1 MNMTTL
7 EIGSLYK
14 GSVYGDVLRSTWVF
28 IWKKYADNILLCL
41 FHQTVLSRQTRHM
54 FITT

>member
-1 MNMTTL
+1 MNMTAL

-14 GSVYGDVLRSTWVF
+14 GSVYGDVLRSSWVF
-28 IWKKYADNILLCL
+28 VWKKYADNILLCL